1 MKLILLFL
9 TVNFCALFV
18 SGCGNEMIIVKAQP
32 QRGSESIVSEQGRWK
47 SSYKSGTAHYK
58 KREYNEALEFF
69 AVALKFTNED
79 DDRTR
84 ARIYF
89 SMGQCWEG
97 LRDIAKAEQN
107 YIMAQNLDPNHAK
120 ASDALARITKRRA
133 QKE

>member
-1 MKLILLFL
+1 MKLVLLFL
-9 TVNFCALFV
+9 TVIFCALFV

-32 QRGSESIVSEQGRWK
+32 QRGSESIVSEHGRWK

-58 KREYNEALEFF
+58 KREYIEALEFF
-69 AVALKFTNED
+69 AVALKYTD
-79 DDRTR
+79 DDDKTR

-107 YIMAQNLDPNHAK
+107 YIMAQNLEPNLTE
-120 ASDALARITKRRA
+120 ASDRLAHITKRRV